1 MAVHNDQRPGATPAI
16 QARDPIKTYPGEA
29 QLAKVD
35 DQTSSE
41 I

>member
-1 MAVHNDQRPGATPAI
+1 MAVHNDQRPGAAPAI
-16 QARDPIKTYPGEA
+16 KARGPIRTYPGEA